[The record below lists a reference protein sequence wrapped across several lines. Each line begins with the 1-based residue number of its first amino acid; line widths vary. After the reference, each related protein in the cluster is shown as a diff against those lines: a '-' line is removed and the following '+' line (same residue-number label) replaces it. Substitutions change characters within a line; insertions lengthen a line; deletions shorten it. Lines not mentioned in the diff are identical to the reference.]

1 MKIPYLKK
9 KPELKSYHN
18 VTWEDNYSWI
28 HQKNILEV
36 LRDKTKLDPEVK
48 NYLDEENS
56 YANYHL
62 KDTENLQKKLFDEI
76 KGRIKL
82 DDESLPYKDH
92 TYEYWSKTTAV
103 GNYSIKL
110 RKKIDTDLVEEI
122 WNGDEEKKKLETEY
136 FGVGDLEVSN
146 NDKYLG
152 YSLDIK
158 GSEYYTIFIRDIK
171 TNEIITKEISETS
184 GGITFSLDDKYVF
197 YSKLDQN
204 HRARKIYRHEIG
216 NFNGQDELIF
226 EEKSEAF
233 TVSIGLSSDEKYYF
247 INTSDHN
254 TSEQYYFGVDEINIK
269 PKLIIKREKG
279 IIYSV
284 SSWDSKFFNHT
295 NKDAEDFKI
304 DVSDSLEKQN
314 WKTFI
319 PPRDEVLIGGC
330 TFLKNWIIRSETSN
344 ALDKLFVKNISS
356 GVEEELIFSN
366 ETVYVPGISLIQK
379 DRDTDNVYLGYSSP
393 KTPSR
398 VYSYNLSTKTKKLVK
413 EQEIPSGHNPEDY
426 IVERVDYKSHDGRLV
441 PLTITRHKKTKIDG
455 SANLLLY
462 GYGSYGSSMSPNF
475 SSTRL
480 SLINRDIIWAT
491 AHIRGGMEKG
501 MKWWKEG
508 KLINKKNTFEDYI
521 HAAKYLIDNNYSS
534 KGKIIG
540 MGGSAGGLLMGAV
553 VNQAPEL
560 FLGIIMAVPFVDSL
574 TTNLDHSLP
583 LTVGE
588 FDEFGNAKDIKE
600 HFDYIFS
607 YAPYNNIKKMDYPHI
622 LITTSL
628 SANTLAVTPE
638 PHENTIFLLWSK
650 LNGLNFSTILSL
662 AINVRS
668 SVFIN
673 SEKGKQNEFLIDPL
687 LKPFLG
693 SATFPSNL
701 SILLASITLN
711 SFSEIFLSISC
722 LSFTSFLF
730 SLAL

>member
-1 MKIPYLKK
+1 MKVPYLKK
-9 KPELKSYHN
+9 KLELKTCHN
-18 VTWEDNYSWI
+18 IEWEDNYSWI

-36 LRDKTKLDPEVK
+36 LKDKTKLDPEVK
-48 NYLDEENS
+48 KYLDEENS
-56 YANYHL
+56 YAEYHL
-62 KDTENLQKKLFDEI
+62 KDTKNLQKKLFDEI

-92 TYEYWSKTTAV
+92 TYEYWTKTTAT

-110 RKKIDTDLVEEI
+110 RKIINTDLVEEI
-122 WNGDEEKKKLETEY
+122 WNGDEEKKKLKTEY

-152 YSLDIK
+152 YSIDIK

-171 TNEIITKEISETS
+171 TKKNITKEIPETS
-184 GGITFSLDDKYVF
+184 GGITFSLDDKYIF
-197 YSKLDQN
+197 YSKLDEN

-216 NFNGQDELIF
+216 NFKDEDELVF
-226 EEKSEAF
+226 EEKNEAF

-254 TSEQYYFGVDEINIK
+254 TSEQYYFNVDEKDPN
-269 PKLIIKREKG
+269 PKLIIKRERG
-279 IIYSV
+279 VLYSI
-284 SSWDSKFFNHT
+284 SSWDDKFYNHT

-304 DVSDSLEKQN
+304 DISDSLKNQKWESFVSPKE
-314 WKTFI
+314 
-319 PPRDEVLIGGC
+319 EVLIGGC
-330 TFLKNWIIRSETSN
+330 SFLKNWIIRSETSD
-344 ALDKLFVKNISS
+344 ALDKLYVKNILT
-356 GVEEELIFSN
+356 GKEEELIFSD
-366 ETVYVPGISLIQK
+366 EKIYVPGVSLTQR
-379 DRDTDNVYLGYSSP
+379 DRNTDNVYLGYSSP

-398 VYSYNLSTKTKKLVK
+398 VYLYNLSTKSKKLVK
-413 EQEIPSGHNPEDY
+413 EQEIPSGHNPDDY
-426 IVERVDYKSHDGRLV
+426 IVERIEYKSHDGRLV

-455 SANLLLY
+455 TANLLLY
-462 GYGSYGSSMSPNF
+462 GYGSYGSSMSPSF

-480 SLINRDIIWAT
+480 SLLNRDIIWAT

-508 KLINKKNTFEDYI
+508 KLTNKKNTFEDYI
-521 HAAKYLIDNNYSS
+521 FAAKYLIKNKYSS
-534 KGKIIG
+534 KNKIIG

-560 FLGIIMAVPFVDSL
+560 FLGIVMAVPFVDSL

-588 FDEFGNAKDIKE
+588 FDEFGNAKDNKE

-628 SANTLAVTPE
+628 SDNRVLFDE
-638 PHENTIFLLWSK
+638 PAKFTAKLRTHKTDNNLLLLKTEMNAGHGGKS
-650 LNGLNFSTILSL
+650 GRDG
-662 AINVRS
+662 AIEEIAIDYA
-668 SVFIN
+668 FALKI
-673 SEKGKQNEFLIDPL
+673 SEKI
-687 LKPFLG
+687 
-693 SATFPSNL
+693 
-701 SILLASITLN
+701 
-711 SFSEIFLSISC
+711 
-722 LSFTSFLF
+722 
-730 SLAL
+730 

>member
-1 MKIPYLKK
+1 MKLPYLKK
-9 KPELKSYHN
+9 KLELKTCHN
-18 VTWEDNYSWI
+18 IEWEDNYSWI

-36 LRDKTKLDPEVK
+36 LRDKTKLDPEVRK
-48 NYLDEENS
+48 YLNEENS
-56 YANYHL
+56 YADHHL
-62 KDTENLQKKLFDEI
+62 KDTKNLQKTLFDEI

-92 TYEYWSKTTAV
+92 TYEYWTKTTTT

-110 RKKIDTDLVEEI
+110 RKKIDTNNVEEI
-122 WNGDEEKKKLETEY
+122 WNGDEEKHKLNTEY

-158 GSEYYTIFIRDIK
+158 GSEYYTIYIRDIESHQ
-171 TNEIITKEISETS
+171 NITKEITETS
-184 GGITFSLDDKYVF
+184 GGITFSLDDRYIF
-197 YSKLDQN
+197 YSKLDEN

-216 NFNGQDELIF
+216 NFEDEDELIF

-254 TSEQYYFGVDEINIK
+254 TSEQYYFNVHEEK
-269 PKLIIKREKG
+269 PSPKLIIKREKG
-279 IIYSV
+279 VLYSV
-284 SSWDSKFFNHT
+284 SSWDGKFYNHT
-295 NKDAEDFKI
+295 NKNAEDFKI
-304 DVSDSLEKQN
+304 EVSDSLEVQN

-319 PPRDEVLIGGC
+319 DSKNEVLISGC

-344 ALDKLFVKNISS
+344 ALDKIFIRNISTWK
-356 GVEEELIFSN
+356 EEELIFSD
-366 ETVYVPGISLIQK
+366 EKVYVPGISLTQR
-379 DRDTDNVYLGYSSP
+379 DRNTDNIYLGYSSP

-398 VYSYNLSTKTKKLVK
+398 VYLYNLSTKSKKLVK
-413 EQEIPSGHNPEDY
+413 EQEIPSGHNSNNY
-426 IVERVDYKSHDGRLV
+426 IVERIEFKSHDGRLV

-455 SANLLLY
+455 TANLLLY

-480 SLINRDIIWAT
+480 SLIDRNIIWAT

-508 KLINKKNTFEDYI
+508 KLTNKKNTFEDYI
-521 HAAKYLIDNNYSS
+521 YAAKYLINHNYSS

-560 FLGIIMAVPFVDSL
+560 FLGVVMAVPFVDSL

-588 FDEFGNAKDIKE
+588 FDEFGNAKDNKE

-607 YAPYNNIKKMDYPHI
+607 YAPYNNIKKMDYPHM

-628 SANTLAVTPE
+628 SDNRVLFDE
-638 PHENTIFLLWSK
+638 PAKFTAKLREYKTDNNLLLLKTEMNAGHGGKSGRDSAIEEITIDYAFALK
-650 LNGLNFSTILSL
+650 I
-662 AINVRS
+662 
-668 SVFIN
+668 
-673 SEKGKQNEFLIDPL
+673 SEKI
-687 LKPFLG
+687 
-693 SATFPSNL
+693 
-701 SILLASITLN
+701 
-711 SFSEIFLSISC
+711 
-722 LSFTSFLF
+722 
-730 SLAL
+730 